1 MFASIPTFFSNKL
14 WLMLLLGFGLLTAC
28 KDSDSDDGIPPSLE
42 RPRVLIS
49 NPLNDTTILVNTE
62 MTFRAKGSGGEAKSH
77 EWKVGSQ
84 TLAGEKEGNL
94 YTLTHTFS
102 TVGEFKVSITLTN
115 EVGAVTAERT
125 IKVEEPF
132 VPVTTRLTNGEQKT
146 WKFMSIKLNNA
157 QEIIEDNE
165 KRHTLVLYARTQDT
179 GAFAYN
185 AQRFFNNAAQ
195 GSVRGNWTLH
205 SQESRIEIK
214 GIFDRI
220 MRIEELTLTKMVLKD
235 QVTPQ
240 TSIWYYFDA
249 AQ

>member
-1 MFASIPTFFSNKL
+1 MFASISSFFSNKL
-14 WLMLLLGFGLLTAC
+14 WLVLLLSVSLLTAC
-28 KDSDSDDGIPPSLE
+28 KDGGSDDDIAPSPE

-49 NPLNDTTILVNTE
+49 NPSSDTTVLVNTE
-62 MTFRAKGSGGEAKSH
+62 MTFRANGSGGEATSH

-115 EVGAVTAERT
+115 EVGAVTVERT

-146 WKFMSIKLNNA
+146 WKFMSIKLNNT

-165 KRHTLVLYARTQDT
+165 KRHTLVLYAQTQDT
-179 GAFAYN
+179 GNLAYN
-185 AQRFFNNAAQ
+185 AERLLNNQAQ
-195 GSVRGNWTLH
+195 SFVRGRWSLH

-214 GIFDRI
+214 DIFDRI
-220 MRIEELTLTKMVLKD
+220 MQIEELTPTKMVLKD

-240 TSIWYYFDA
+240 TAIWYYFDA